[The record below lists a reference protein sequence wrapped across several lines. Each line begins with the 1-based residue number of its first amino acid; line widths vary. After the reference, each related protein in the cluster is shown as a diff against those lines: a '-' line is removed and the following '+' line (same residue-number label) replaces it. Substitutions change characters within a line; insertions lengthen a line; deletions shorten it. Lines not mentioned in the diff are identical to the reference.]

1 MPRCTWSRS
10 TAAAKDGCFSFFF
23 TDFGFI
29 PSIPVG
35 RTSAQAAMKP
45 ESSSTAYSVFAISVS
60 RGTLE
65 ELGVAGDGVD
75 HLLRIALLLQLLER
89 VAGMTGLE
97 VGIALVV
104 EVVHQR
110 GDRVELL
117 VLTPLA
123 GVGDHRRL
131 DAQQV
136 LAQGVGLHPL
146 GDQLPCIVS

>member
-1 MPRCTWSRS
+1 M
-10 TAAAKDGCFSFFF
+10 SFFF

-35 RTSAQAAMKP
+35 RTRAQAAMKP
-45 ESSSTAYSVFAISVS
+45 ESSSTAYSVFAISRLAGHVQ
-60 RGTLE
+60 

-75 HLLRIALLLQLLER
+75 HLLRIALLLELPER
-89 VAGMTGLE
+89 VAGMARLQ
-97 VGIALVV
+97 VGVALVV
-104 EVVHQR
+104 EVVDER

-117 VLTPLA
+117 VGALLA

-136 LAQGVGLHPL
+136 LAKGVRLHPL
-146 GDQLPCIVS
+146 GDELPCIVS